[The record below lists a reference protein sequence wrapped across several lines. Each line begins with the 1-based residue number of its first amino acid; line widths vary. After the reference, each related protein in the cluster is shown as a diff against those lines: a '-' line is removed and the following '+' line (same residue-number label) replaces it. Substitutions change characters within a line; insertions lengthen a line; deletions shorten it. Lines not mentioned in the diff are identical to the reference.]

1 MGRCVTKRQRVYLC
15 CENATKQTFILKEV
29 MDKGVR
35 FNNRTVHASYTK
47 YEHSESDSECR
58 FSCNTTSTDSTTLR
72 RRNRNLKLAI
82 QSLKSTINLL
92 TSGTVKYMDSYVETL
107 EKKVNIKKLISKGQ
121 MRNSE
126 KLLKDTTIF
135 LTDRVKAMRKTMLE
149 HRVKTEQVLDE
160 VEHLLNGVEE
170 QNEPQ
175 HSDFQ
180 TFLSPMKDLNDSLV
194 NYDQLKNERLESTTA
209 SPSSSPLDHEDANI
223 QSYRIVEYLDTEE
236 QEIDPVPS
244 YTPSEE
250 SNEIILDFTNN
261 FGSTSNIASQVSPL
275 ETEEIGIEQDFRFF
289 PNTRFTIQPNSPSNV
304 PLLDKEMELPS
315 RRHSQMPISTGL
327 QEQMPLYLS
336 SPLKVQK
343 NACCICQ

>member
-1 MGRCVTKRQRVYLC
+1 ML
-15 CENATKQTFILKEV
+15 V

-35 FNNRTVHASYTK
+35 FNNRTVHVSYTK

-92 TSGTVKYMDSYVETL
+92 TSGAVKYMDSYVETL
-107 EKKVNIKKLISKGQ
+107 EKKINLKKLKSKGQ

-135 LTDRVKAMRKTMLE
+135 LTDRVKAMRKTMIE

-180 TFLSPMKDLNDSLV
+180 TFLSPMKGNFLYALF
-194 NYDQLKNERLESTTA
+194 KGR
-209 SPSSSPLDHEDANI
+209 NI
-223 QSYRIVEYLDTEE
+223 LFHDKVGLI
-236 QEIDPVPS
+236 
-244 YTPSEE
+244 
-250 SNEIILDFTNN
+250 
-261 FGSTSNIASQVSPL
+261 SNIFL
-275 ETEEIGIEQDFRFF
+275 NRFMF
-289 PNTRFTIQPNSPSNV
+289 FN
-304 PLLDKEMELPS
+304 
-315 RRHSQMPISTGL
+315 
-327 QEQMPLYLS
+327 YLFKQLRS
-336 SPLKVQK
+336 
-343 NACCICQ
+343 